1 MNDRV
6 AWVTGASRGIGR
18 ATALALARRG
28 ARLILGARTVEH
40 LDETVASLRA
50 EGHAPLRVYGY
61 DVADPEAV
69 GKAFAEVF
77 REVKRLDV
85 LVNNAGIL
93 QDALLG
99 MVSPAQIDGTL
110 RTNLGSVILHM
121 QYAARLMSR
130 ARSGS
135 IVNVSSII
143 GRVGNAGQTVYAASK
158 AAVIGATLAAAKELA
173 AAQVRVNAVA
183 PGLIDTDMARS
194 LPADKYARR
203 VAQIGFGRAGT
214 PDEVASVIAFL
225 ASDEALYVTGQ
236 VIGVDG
242 GMVI

>member
-1 MNDRV
+1 MKDRV
-6 AWVTGASRGIGR
+6 AWITGASRGIGR
-18 ATALALARRG
+18 ASALALARRG
-28 ARLILGARTVEH
+28 ARVIIAARAVRH
-40 LDETVASLRA
+40 LDETVRALRA

-77 REVKRLDV
+77 KEVKRLDV

-99 MVSPAQIDGTL
+99 MVSASQIEDTM
-110 RTNLGSVILHM
+110 RTNLNSVILHM

-130 ARSGS
+130 AKSGS

-173 AAQVRVNAVA
+173 SAQIRVNAVA

-194 LPADKYARR
+194 LSGDKYARR
-203 VAQIGFGRAGT
+203 VAQIGCGRPGT

-225 ASDEALYVTGQ
+225 ASDDSAYVTGQ